1 MSWLYTIV
9 FAGLMLSS
17 DSGSQPAPVSN
28 NYTDSKITTVASS
41 DEIERFEQTYPLSA
55 TGRVSVSNVNGSIAI
70 ETWDRNEVKLEY
82 VKTAD
87 DREALADIVVII
99 NSQPDSLSVETDC
112 NKLYRNRK
120 NNSVPRKNYRRS
132 DVEYRLTVP
141 RSAVLDEI
149 EAVNGSV
156 SITGVTNSTKAS
168 AVNGEVRATNLRG
181 TANLSTVNG
190 TVVADFDQLKTGGRI
205 SLNTV
210 NGTVEL
216 MIPSDANA
224 TIKADT
230 VNGKISNDFGLPVRK
245 GEYVGSD
252 LYGKV
257 GSGDVQIRLNSVNG
271 ALSVRRKNDGKNLN
285 PAINLLNMKNEDDW
299 DDEDKDSSN
308 IRPPRPPRPP
318 RPLRTPKAPKPPTG
332 EIDIDNEA
340 IRKSIEDALKQAK
353 KEIERMGPDL
363 ERKYAEAIRQARNVN
378 SKEIQAQLKDV
389 QTRYKDALARMAD
402 GYNTIGSP
410 AIEKKSGSFVV
421 KGTPKVSV
429 EAKNCAVSVRGWDKS
444 EVSYSIVKISRGSQ
458 KTLEKNSAVSV
469 QNSDSA
475 VSIKVS
481 EEATM
486 PGGVVYEDLTKVRI
500 EVYVPKKSD
509 LKIVT
514 NGAIRLEGVSGDI
527 ELQGSEEPVN
537 VRDSDGKLSVKT
549 ARGRI
554 RVIGFRGAFDGKTT
568 DGAMN
573 LEGDFQKFSAQT
585 VDGTIV
591 LMLPENANVN
601 IESNY
606 KNIIGEGVSL
616 DYQGDGRSTSKWK
629 VGSGGANHLLYT
641 TADGQIIVRGASA
654 LKTN

>member
-1 MSWLYTIV
+1 MSWLYTII

-17 DSGSQPAPVSN
+17 DGGNLPVATSN
-28 NYTDSKITTVASS
+28 NYTDSKIITTAALT
-41 DEIERFEQTYPLSA
+41 DETEKFDQTYPLSA

-70 ETWDRNEVKLEY
+70 ETWDRNEVRLEY

-87 DREALADIVVII
+87 DREALADIVVNI
-99 NSQPDSLSVETDC
+99 NSQPDSLTVETDC
-112 NKLYRNRK
+112 DKLYRNLK
-120 NNSVPRKNYRRS
+120 NNGGQRKNYRRS

-141 RSAVLDEI
+141 RNAVLNEI

-156 SITGVTNSTKAS
+156 SITGASNMTKAS

-190 TVVADFDQLKTGGRI
+190 TVIADFDQLKTGGRI

-210 NGTVEL
+210 NGTVDL

-257 GSGDVQIRLNSVNG
+257 GSGDVHIRLNSVNG
-271 ALSVRRKNDGKNLN
+271 ALSVKRKNDGKTVN
-285 PAINLLNMKNEDDW
+285 PATNLLNMKNEDNWNDDD
-299 DDEDKDSSN
+299 DDEDNSN
-308 IRPPRPPRPP
+308 VRAPKPPRPPRPP
-318 RPLRTPKAPKPPTG
+318 RTPKPPIV
-332 EIDIDNEA
+332 EIDNEA
-340 IRKSIEDALKQAK
+340 IRQSVEDALKQAE

-363 ERKYAEAIRQARNVN
+363 ERKYAEAIRQARNIN
-378 SKEIQAQLKDV
+378 SEEIQAQLRDV
-389 QTRYKDALARMAD
+389 QASYRDALARMAD
-402 GYNTIGSP
+402 GYNTVGAP
-410 AIEKKSGSFVV
+410 AIEKKSGSFAV

-429 EAKNCAVSVRGWDKS
+429 EAKNCAVLVRGWDKS

-458 KTLEKNSAVSV
+458 KTLEKNSTVSV
-469 QNSDSA
+469 QNSDSV

-481 EEATM
+481 EETTM
-486 PGGVVYEDLTKVRI
+486 PGGGVYEDLTKVRV
-500 EVYVPKKSD
+500 EVFVPKKTN

-514 NGAIRLEGVSGDI
+514 NGEIRLEGVSGEID
-527 ELQGSEEPVN
+527 LQGSEESVN
-537 VRDSDGKLSVKT
+537 VRDSDGKLSVRT
-549 ARGRI
+549 VDGRI

-573 LEGDFQKFSAQT
+573 LEGDFQKFSAHT
-585 VDGTIV
+585 VDGTII
-591 LMLPENANVN
+591 LTLPENANAD
-601 IESNY
+601 IESNC
-606 KNIIGEGVSL
+606 KDIIGEGVSL
-616 DYQGDGRSTSKWK
+616 DFQGDGRSTSKWK
-629 VGSGGANHLLYT
+629 IGNGGVNHLLYT
-641 TADGQIIVRGASA
+641 TAGGQFIVRTATA

>member
-1 MSWLYTIV
+1 M
-9 FAGLMLSS
+9 
-17 DSGSQPAPVSN
+17 
-28 NYTDSKITTVASS
+28 
-41 DEIERFEQTYPLSA
+41 
-55 TGRVSVSNVNGSIAI
+55 
-70 ETWDRNEVKLEY
+70 
-82 VKTAD
+82 
-87 DREALADIVVII
+87 
-99 NSQPDSLSVETDC
+99 
-112 NKLYRNRK
+112 
-120 NNSVPRKNYRRS
+120 
-132 DVEYRLTVP
+132 
-141 RSAVLDEI
+141 
-149 EAVNGSV
+149 
-156 SITGVTNSTKAS
+156 TKAS
-168 AVNGEVRATNLRG
+168 SVNGEVLATNLRG
-181 TANLSTVNG
+181 TASLSTVNG

-210 NGTVEL
+210 NGKVEL

-257 GSGDVQIRLNSVNG
+257 GTGDVQIRLNSVNG
-271 ALSVRRKNDGKNLN
+271 ELSVRRKNDGKNLN
-285 PAINLLNMKNEDDW
+285 PATDLLNMKNEDDW
-299 DDEDKDSSN
+299 DDDEDKDSSN
-308 IRPPRPPRPP
+308 IRPPRSPRPPRPP
-318 RPLRTPKAPKPPTG
+318 RTPKPPTPPKPPAS
-332 EIDIDNEA
+332 EINIDNEA
-340 IRKSIEDALKQAK
+340 IRKSIEDALKQAE

-363 ERKYAEAIRQARNVN
+363 ERKYSEAIRQARNVN

-389 QTRYKDALARMAD
+389 KTRYKDALARMAD
-402 GYNTIGSP
+402 GYNTVGSP
-410 AIEKKSGSFVV
+410 AIEKKSGSFAV

-429 EAKNCAVSVRGWDKS
+429 EANNCAVSVRGWDKP

-458 KTLEKNSAVSV
+458 KTLEKSSTVSV
-469 QNSDSA
+469 QNSESA

-486 PGGVVYEDLTKVRI
+486 PGGGVYEDLTKVRI

-527 ELQGSEEPVN
+527 ELQGAEEPVN

-549 ARGRI
+549 VDGRI
-554 RVIGFRGAFDGKTT
+554 RVIGFRGAFDGRTT

-573 LEGDFQKFSAQT
+573 LEGDFQNFSART

-591 LMLPENANVN
+591 LTLPENAKAT
-601 IESNY
+601 IESNS
-606 KNIIGEGVSL
+606 KQVIAEGFAL
-616 DYQGDGRSTSKWK
+616 EHQGDGRSTSKWK
-629 VGSGGANHLLYT
+629 IGGGGTNYLFYT
-641 TADGQIIVRGASA
+641 TADGEVFIRTANA